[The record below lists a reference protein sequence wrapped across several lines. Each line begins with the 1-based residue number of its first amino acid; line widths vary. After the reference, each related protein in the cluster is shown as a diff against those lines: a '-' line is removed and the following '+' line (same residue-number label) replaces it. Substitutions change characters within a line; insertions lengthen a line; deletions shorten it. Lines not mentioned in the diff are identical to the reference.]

1 MASFSSIQADYS
13 QILIKFELIKETE
26 LILYTQSKTILI
38 HQATRMEITEK
49 EYEAAL
55 KRIDELLP
63 LVTDDT
69 PDSDPNLIE
78 LLKVSNIVEE
88 YEDVHYPIPDIQ
100 QSYD

>member
-1 MASFSSIQADYS
+1 MNIT
-13 QILIKFELIKETE
+13 KE
-26 LILYTQSKTILI
+26 
-38 HQATRMEITEK
+38 

-78 LLKVSNIVEE
+78 LLKVSDIVEE
-88 YEDVHYPIPDIQ
+88 YEDIHYPIPDIQ
-100 QSYD
+100 QSDD

>member
-1 MASFSSIQADYS
+1 MKIT
-13 QILIKFELIKETE
+13 KE
-26 LILYTQSKTILI
+26 
-38 HQATRMEITEK
+38 

-88 YEDVHYPIPDIQ
+88 YEDVHYPIPDKERQNQITL
-100 QSYD
+100 

>member
-1 MASFSSIQADYS
+1 MKIT
-13 QILIKFELIKETE
+13 KE
-26 LILYTQSKTILI
+26 
-38 HQATRMEITEK
+38 

-63 LVTDDT
+63 LVTDYT

-88 YEDVHYPIPDIQ
+88 YEDVHYPIPEIQ
-100 QSYD
+100 QSDD

>member
-1 MASFSSIQADYS
+1 M
-13 QILIKFELIKETE
+13 K
-26 LILYTQSKTILI
+26 
-38 HQATRMEITEK
+38 ITEK
-49 EYEAAL
+49 EYEVAL

-88 YEDVHYPIPDIQ
+88 YEDVHYPITEIQ
-100 QSYD
+100 QSDD

>member
-1 MASFSSIQADYS
+1 M
-13 QILIKFELIKETE
+13 K
-26 LILYTQSKTILI
+26 
-38 HQATRMEITEK
+38 ITEK
-49 EYEAAL
+49 EYEASL

-88 YEDVHYPIPDIQ
+88 YEGVHYPIPEIQ
-100 QSYD
+100 QSDD

>member
-1 MASFSSIQADYS
+1 MKIS
-13 QILIKFELIKETE
+13 KE
-26 LILYTQSKTILI
+26 
-38 HQATRMEITEK
+38 

-88 YEDVHYPIPDIQ
+88 YEDVHYPIPEIQ
-100 QSYD
+100 QSDD

>member
-1 MASFSSIQADYS
+1 MKIT
-13 QILIKFELIKETE
+13 KE
-26 LILYTQSKTILI
+26 K
-38 HQATRMEITEK
+38 
-49 EYEAAL
+49 YEAAL

-88 YEDVHYPIPDIQ
+88 YEDVHYPIPEIQ
-100 QSYD
+100 QSDD

>member
-1 MASFSSIQADYS
+1 MKIT
-13 QILIKFELIKETE
+13 KE
-26 LILYTQSKTILI
+26 
-38 HQATRMEITEK
+38 

-69 PDSDPNLIE
+69 PDDDPYLIE

-88 YEDVHYPIPDIQ
+88 YEDEHYPMPEIQ
-100 QSYD
+100 QSDD